1 MAERDTVRLDLRI
14 VLPVA
19 ALGVVVL
26 AIIVVE
32 LCGREDIQPLAQGPA
47 TVENPSPLPVTPPTP
62 GGEEPTP
69 GPPTPTEE
77 QEPAEGGDARDVTR
91 QQDLDRVAQALEEY
105 REENDSYPDSGGQVQ
120 SLCVFQ
126 ADVGCELSEF
136 LSPIPADPLGEPISE
151 NGYWFSST
159 GNTYSVYAQRESD
172 QAPECPDHPGHL
184 EGIDSLMCVQ
194 GP

>member
-1 MAERDTVRLDLRI
+1 MADRDTVRLDLRI

-32 LCGREDIQPLAQGPA
+32 LCGREDIRPLAEAPT

-62 GGEEPTP
+62 GPSPTP
-69 GPPTPTEE
+69 GPPTPT
-77 QEPAEGGDARDVTR
+77 PPPVTGGDERDVTR
-91 QQDLDRVAQALEEY
+91 QQDLDRIAQALEEY
-105 REENDSYPDSGGQVQ
+105 REENDSYPDTGGQVQ
-120 SLCVFQ
+120 SLCVFE
-126 ADVGCELSEF
+126 ADAGCELAEF
-136 LSPIPADPLGEPISE
+136 LDAIPFDPMGEPISE
-151 NGYWFSST
+151 NGYWYSST
-159 GNTYSVYAQRESD
+159 GDTYSVYAQRESD
-172 QAPECPDHPGHL
+172 QVPECPDHPGHL